1 MKLKKNTPNSNKQAF
16 SKIDNSPNN
25 YLYCYK
31 SEKTSIYSLANR
43 ALRFSPLGS
52 LNDPIE
58 NTLLTSY
65 LDTDSR
71 FTKEQIPEYNYI
83 LNNVAKRY
91 CDSFIKTLSFCQSS
105 DPDNST
111 LLPISHKG
119 YMKFS
124 MWSQYA
130 DVGKG
135 ACIILDKTKI
145 TEEFNNL
152 LKRER
157 IFGKYGDVSYT
168 ENFDHHMA
176 FSFNY
181 DEINMLKNDSRKL
194 KYKIERYYKEYFF
207 KKRKDWSNEREY
219 RYLIIS
225 DRIQFLDITNSIA
238 GIVFGY
244 NATNQF
250 INFIE
255 KLDHFKQIP
264 KDKIKLQ
271 GYYAYRASES
281 EL

>member
-1 MKLKKNTPNSNKQAF
+1 M
-16 SKIDNSPNN
+16 DNSTKKKFLEIDSYPEN

-31 SEKTSIYSLANR
+31 SEKTSMYSLANKN
-43 ALRFSPLGS
+43 LRFSPLGS

-65 LDTDSR
+65 LDTDTR
-71 FTKEQIPEYNYI
+71 FTKEEIPEYNHI
-83 LNNVAKRY
+83 LNNIAKKY
-91 CDSFIKTLSFCQSS
+91 CDNFVKTLSFCQSS
-105 DPDNST
+105 DPDKST
-111 LLPISHKG
+111 LLPMSHKG

-145 TEEFNNL
+145 NQEFNDL
-152 LKRER
+152 LKKEN
-157 IFGKYGDVSYT
+157 IFGKYGNISYT
-168 ENFDHHMA
+168 ESFDHNIA

-194 KYKIERYYKEYFF
+194 RYKIERYYKEYFF
-207 KKRKDWSNEREY
+207 KKRQDWSNEHEY

-225 DRIQFLDITNSIA
+225 NRIQSLDITDSIA

-244 NATNQF
+244 NATNDF
-250 INFIE
+250 INVIE
-255 KLDHFKQIP
+255 KFDHLKYVP

-271 GYYAYRASES
+271 GYYAYRASEF
-281 EL
+281 ER